1 MSKKILVADDNRD
14 AADSLAVLLNWLG
27 YEAFA
32 CYDGAAAVQ
41 MARTLNPDLVILDIN
56 MPVMDGYEAA
66 KTLRRSGGER
76 LLLVAMTG
84 APSWETGT
92 KALEV
97 GFDAHFGKPM
107 DGRDIE
113 DVLQRLAAIES
124 ADGADAAGADPA
136 ARS

>member
-14 AADSLAVLLNWLG
+14 AADSLAVLLDWLG
-27 YEAFA
+27 YEVVA

-41 MARTLNPDLVILDIN
+41 MARTFNPDLVILDIN

-66 KTLRRSGGER
+66 KSLRRANGDR
-76 LLLVAMTG
+76 LMLAAITG
-84 APSWETGT
+84 APSWETGE
-92 KALEV
+92 KARAV

-113 DVLQRLAAIES
+113 NLLQRL
-124 ADGADAAGADPA
+124 GAGT
-136 ARS
+136 SHTG

>member
-1 MSKKILVADDNRD
+1 MSKRILVADDNRD

-27 YEAFA
+27 YEAVA

-66 KTLRRSGGER
+66 KSLRRANGNR
-76 LLLVAMTG
+76 LLLAAITG
-84 APSWETGT
+84 APNWETDA
-92 KALEV
+92 KAREV

-107 DGRDIE
+107 DGRDLE
-113 DVLQRLAAIES
+113 TLLQRL
-124 ADGADAAGADPA
+124 GG
-136 ARS
+136 

>member
-1 MSKKILVADDNRD
+1 MSKRILVADDNRD

-27 YEAFA
+27 YEAVA

-66 KTLRRSGGER
+66 KSLRRANGNR
-76 LLLVAMTG
+76 LLLAAITG
-84 APSWETGT
+84 APSWETDA
-92 KALEV
+92 KAREV

-107 DGRDIE
+107 DGRDLE
-113 DVLQRLAAIES
+113 TLLQRL
-124 ADGADAAGADPA
+124 GG
-136 ARS
+136 